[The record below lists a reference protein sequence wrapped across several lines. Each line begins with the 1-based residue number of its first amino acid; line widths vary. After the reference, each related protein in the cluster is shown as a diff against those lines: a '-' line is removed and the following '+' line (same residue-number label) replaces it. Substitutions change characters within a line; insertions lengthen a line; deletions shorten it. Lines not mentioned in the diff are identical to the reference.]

1 MSVQLIDDSKG
12 EIIVGMSTLDK
23 SIKSKFKQCGNVKAA
38 EVLGECF
45 AKKAKEK
52 GITKVSFDRA
62 GNLYHGRI
70 KAFAE
75 SARNNGIEF

>member
-23 SIKSKFKQCGNVKAA
+23 SIKSKFKQCGNIQAA
-38 EVLGECF
+38 QVLGECF
-45 AKKAKEK
+45 AKKVKDK
-52 GITKVSFDRA
+52 GITKISFDRA
-62 GNLYHGRI
+62 GHLFHGRI

-75 SARNNGIEF
+75 SARNNGLEF